1 MIALVSEGQAP
12 GSVSQQ
18 AHGDVPTI
26 EAPRATAALARLFR
40 RSLAQGS
47 VNPLLPLL
55 RHYHGVLAPLAIAES
70 THAASQER
78 APHVPIT
85 LSELQRAVIA
95 LPSLP
100 QAVQEAL
107 AALQAEGISATAI
120 AERIEHDQAMVARTL
135 RAANT
140 AFYGA
145 PGRVATIRAAI
156 SILGLRAVSAL
167 LTAVAVSA
175 RFPAQ
180 ANIPLNF
187 KQFWRG
193 ALTTAI
199 IARELAPVVRLDADV
214 AFTAAL
220 LHDVGV
226 LALAT
231 SFPAAYG
238 TVQQYAHQADVPLW
252 QAERVVLGVDH
263 GVAGELLAHR
273 WHLPAVITSAIAAHH
288 APPASTGSGTATL
301 TELVHIADALA
312 HGVVPQEDAHEAV
325 PEVSV
330 DIWSRFNVSV
340 ELCLDVL
347 RSSGAAADALCEA
360 LAS

>member
-1 MIALVSEGQAP
+1 
-12 GSVSQQ
+12 
-18 AHGDVPTI
+18 
-26 EAPRATAALARLFR
+26 
-40 RSLAQGS
+40 

-55 RHYHGVLAPLAIAES
+55 RQYRGVSSALVVPVP
-70 THAASQER
+70 THVASQGKV
-78 APHVPIT
+78 PQVPIT
-85 LSELQRAVIA
+85 LGELQRAVIA

-100 QAVQEAL
+100 QAVQDAL
-107 AALQAEGISATAI
+107 AALQDERTSATAI

-167 LTAVAVSA
+167 LMAAAVSS
-175 RFPAQ
+175 RFPAE
-180 ANIPLNF
+180 AKTPLNF
-187 KQFWRG
+187 KHFWRHG
-193 ALTTAI
+193 LTTAI
-199 IARELAPVVRLDADV
+199 VARELAPAVRLDADV

-238 TVQQYAHQADVPLW
+238 VVQQYANQADLPLW
-252 QAERVVLGVDH
+252 QAERLVTGLDH
-263 GVAGELLAHR
+263 GVAGELLAQR
-273 WHLPAVITSAIAAHH
+273 WRLPALITGAIAAHH
-288 APPASTGSGTATL
+288 APPVPSGSGAATL

-312 HGVVPQEDAHEAV
+312 HGIGSEEDAHEAV
-325 PEVSV
+325 PEVALDV
-330 DIWSRFNVSV
+330 WSRFNVSAEV
-340 ELCLDVL
+340 CMDAL
-347 RSSGAAADALCEA
+347 RSSVAAVDALCEA

>member
-1 MIALVSEGQAP
+1 MIEDAQA
-12 GSVSQQ
+12 
-18 AHGDVPTI
+18 A
-26 EAPRATAALARLFR
+26 AALARLFR
-40 RSLAQGS
+40 RSLAQGT

-55 RHYHGVLAPLAIAES
+55 RQYRGVSSPLVVPEWTHTGSREKAP
-70 THAASQER
+70 Q
-78 APHVPIT
+78 VPVS
-85 LSELQRAVIA
+85 LGELQRAVIA

-100 QAVQEAL
+100 QAVQDAL
-107 AALQAEGISATAI
+107 AALRDERTSAAAI

-156 SILGLRAVSAL
+156 AILGLRAVSAL
-167 LTAVAVSA
+167 LTAAAVSA
-175 RFPAQ
+175 RFPAETKS
-180 ANIPLNF
+180 PLNF
-187 KQFWRG
+187 RRFWRH
-193 ALTTAI
+193 AMTTAI
-199 IARELAPVVRLDADV
+199 VARELAPAVRLDADV

-238 TVQQYAHQADVPLW
+238 VVQQYADHADVPLW
-252 QAERVVLGVDH
+252 RAERLVMGLDH
-263 GVAGELLAHR
+263 GVAGELLAQR
-273 WHLPAVITSAIAAHH
+273 WRLPAVITSSIAAHH
-288 APPASTGSGTATL
+288 APPAPSGPGAATL

-312 HGVVPQEDAHEAV
+312 HGIGPEEDTHEVV
-325 PEVSV
+325 PEVTV
-330 DIWSRFNVSV
+330 EIWSHLNISA
-340 ELCLDVL
+340 ENCLDAL
-347 RSSGAAADALCEA
+347 RSSSAAADALCEA

>member
-1 MIALVSEGQAP
+1 MIATVCEGNGP
-12 GSVSQQ
+12 GSTDGQGR
-18 AHGDVPTI
+18 GDRPVI
-26 EAPRATAALARLFR
+26 EDPRAAAALARLFR
-40 RSLAQGS
+40 RSLAQGT

-55 RHYHGVLAPLAIAES
+55 RQYRAVSSPLVVPEPTHMES
-70 THAASQER
+70 REK
-78 APHVPIT
+78 VPQVPVS
-85 LSELQRAVIA
+85 LDELQRAVIA

-100 QAVQEAL
+100 RAVQDAL
-107 AALQAEGISATAI
+107 AALQDERTSATAI

-145 PGRVATIRAAI
+145 AGRVATIRSAI
-156 SILGLRAVSAL
+156 AILGLRAVSAL
-167 LTAVAVSA
+167 LTAAAVSS
-175 RFPAQ
+175 RFPAE
-180 ANIPLNF
+180 AKVPLNF
-187 KQFWRG
+187 RQFWRH

-199 IARELAPVVRLDADV
+199 IARALAPAVRLDADV

-226 LALAT
+226 MALAT

-238 TVQQYAHQADVPLW
+238 AVQQYADHADVPLW
-252 QAERVVLGVDH
+252 RAERLVMGLDH
-263 GVAGELLAHR
+263 GVAGELLAQQWR
-273 WHLPAVITSAIAAHH
+273 LPAVITGAIAAHH
-288 APPASTGSGTATL
+288 APLAPSGSGAATM

-312 HGVVPQEDAHEAV
+312 HGIGPAEDTHEVV
-325 PEVSV
+325 PEVAV
-330 DIWSRFNVSV
+330 DIWSHLNISADV
-340 ELCLDVL
+340 CLDAL

>member
-1 MIALVSEGQAP
+1 MTATACEEPAP
-12 GSVSQQ
+12 SSFDEQGPGNRT
-18 AHGDVPTI
+18 AI
-26 EAPRATAALARLFR
+26 EDPRAAAALARLFR
-40 RSLAQGS
+40 RSLAQGT

-55 RHYHGVLAPLAIAES
+55 RQYRGVFSPPVVPEP
-70 THAASQER
+70 TPMASGER
-78 APHVPIT
+78 VPQVPIT
-85 LSELQRAVIA
+85 LGELQRAVIA

-100 QAVQEAL
+100 QAVQDAL
-107 AALQAEGISATAI
+107 AALQDERTSATAI

-145 PGRVATIRAAI
+145 PGRVGTIRAAI

-167 LTAVAVSA
+167 LTAAAVSA
-175 RFPAQ
+175 RFPAE
-180 ANIPLNF
+180 AKSPLNF
-187 KQFWRG
+187 RQFWRH

-199 IARELAPVVRLDADV
+199 VARELAPAVHLDADV

-238 TVQQYAHQADVPLW
+238 VVQQYALHADLPLW
-252 QAERVVLGVDH
+252 QAERLVMGLDH
-263 GVAGELLAHR
+263 GVAGELLARR
-273 WHLPAVITSAIAAHH
+273 WRLPAIITSAIAAHH
-288 APPASTGSGTATL
+288 APPEPTGSGAATL

-312 HGVVPQEDAHEAV
+312 HGISPEQDAHEAV
-325 PEVSV
+325 PEVTV
-330 DIWSRFNVSV
+330 EVWSR
-340 ELCLDVL
+340 LDVSAEVCLGAL
-347 RSSGAAADALCEA
+347 RSSGAAVDALCEA